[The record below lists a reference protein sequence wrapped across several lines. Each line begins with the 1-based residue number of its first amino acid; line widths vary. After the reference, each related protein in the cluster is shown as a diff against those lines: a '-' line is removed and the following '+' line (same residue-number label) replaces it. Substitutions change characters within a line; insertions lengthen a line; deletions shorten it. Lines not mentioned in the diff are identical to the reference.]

1 MRAWCASSRTARARA
16 LLRPTSARRA
26 PHRVV
31 GLVAEARPRGA
42 RAGPRGAGRPRAPGR
57 GGHPLALELLEIY
70 GQPTHQDWLRFLDE
84 EILTRLP
91 EEEMELLS
99 TLAVATSPVEWETL
113 ASSTQWNGPPPENLI
128 QHGLLLELEQ
138 GMWLHEALKER
149 LLRDV
154 GERKEERKAKLK

>member
-1 MRAWCASSRTARARA
+1 MPLSGLSLAATEAWISSLDVEQNTPISDVHAA
-16 LLRPTSARRA
+16 T
-26 PHRVV
+26 
-31 GLVAEARPRGA
+31 
-42 RAGPRGAGRPRAPGR
+42 

-70 GQPTHQDWLRFLDE
+70 GQPTHRDWLRFLDE

-91 EEEMELLS
+91 KKEMELLS

>member
-1 MRAWCASSRTARARA
+1 
-16 LLRPTSARRA
+16 
-26 PHRVV
+26 
-31 GLVAEARPRGA
+31 
-42 RAGPRGAGRPRAPGR
+42 
-57 GGHPLALELLEIY
+57 
-70 GQPTHQDWLRFLDE
+70 
-84 EILTRLP
+84 
-91 EEEMELLS
+91 MELLS